1 VTERP
6 VAPACDRRRERAI
19 PIAQFLNGENFDPET
34 THAMGVALEIAC
46 VALQLRNRYYPA
58 ATATVAEKIIA
69 LAKAGER
76 CPTTLCDRALSEL
89 GYVSDDPNLPL
100 PRASR
105 PRRPGSSS

>member
-1 VTERP
+1 
-6 VAPACDRRRERAI
+6 
-19 PIAQFLNGENFDPET
+19 
-34 THAMGVALEIAC
+34 MGIALEIAC
-46 VALQLRNRYYPA
+46 VALQLRNRYDPA

-100 PRASR
+100 PRA
-105 PRRPGSSS
+105 